1 MTEVTPADKLRGL
14 LATIGFHVALLL
26 LLILINLGASAP
38 PQMEAGILIN
48 FGTDNSGLGRL
59 EPATDLQPKPA
70 LTNVAKP
77 ADEEPPMTQDY
88 EDAPAIVKKQETKKK
103 TDQKNNKLVTTPTN
117 TNKAKETEKQ
127 PQPKVN
133 PKALFPGQKSDG
145 GNQSE
150 GEVGGTGNQGDPN
163 GSPLTGNRIGGGDGN
178 GNLPSFSLAG
188 RGYLTLPTPKYN
200 SQAEGK
206 VVVEI
211 TVDRNGNVVKAN
223 PILKGSTVQDD
234 KLFEAAKDAAMKA
247 KFNVKNDAPPYQTG
261 TITYNFRLQ

>member
-1 MTEVTPADKLRGL
+1 MTEVSPADKLKGFV
-14 LATIGFHVALLL
+14 ATIAFHVALLL
-26 LLILINLGASAP
+26 ILILINLGGATP
-38 PQMEAGILIN
+38 PQVEAGILIN
-48 FGTDNSGLGRL
+48 FGTSNTGLGRL
-59 EPATDLQPKPA
+59 EPATDLQPKPSEA
-70 LTNVAKP
+70 SAANP
-77 ADEEPPMTQDY
+77 ADEETPMTQDY
-88 EDAPAIVKKQETKKK
+88 EEAPAIVKKQQTKKNPKQKTNKEVTKPIETNKNQEAETK
-103 TDQKNNKLVTTPTN
+103 
-117 TNKAKETEKQ
+117 

-145 GNQSE
+145 GNQGE
-150 GEVGGTGNQGDPN
+150 GEIGGKGNQGDPN
-163 GSPLTGNRIGGGDGN
+163 GSPLTGNRIGGGNGN
-178 GNLPSFSLAG
+178 GNIPSYSLAG

-223 PILKGSTVQDD
+223 PILKGSTVQDE

-247 KFNVKNDAPPYQTG
+247 KFNVKSDADPYQTG